1 MKTRITELFG
11 IQYPIIQGAMQWLSK
26 PKLAAAVSNAGGLG
40 TINMT
45 TYEDPEDFQ
54 ADIQR
59 LKTLTDKPFCVNLS
73 LLPDTKPDGPIKG
86 FLQAIV
92 DEKVRIV
99 ETAGSSPK
107 PFMDT
112 LKGAGCVVMH
122 KVPDSRFA
130 KTAQAVGC
138 DAVCIVGYEG
148 GGHPGMAGVGS
159 MVQWPLT
166 TERCSIPVVGAG
178 GVCDGRGMYAAL
190 ALGLDGVMVLDSKE
204 TDTVLTQQ
212 SIRNA
217 LRSLRTQGALDI
229 IEFEK
234 SGPSFEELYPLIR
247 GTVTRAAF
255 EQDDPQA
262 AQIAMGQV
270 MGRIHDVKSAGQ
282 IVRDMMDEFYQMHQ
296 RLCGML

>member
-1 MKTRITELFG
+1 MFT
-11 IQYPIIQGAMQWLSK
+11 A
-26 PKLAAAVSNAGGLG
+26 SNSV
-40 TINMT
+40 TPHRSCN
-45 TYEDPEDFQ
+45 
-54 ADIQR
+54 
-59 LKTLTDKPFCVNLS
+59 
-73 LLPDTKPDGPIKG
+73 
-86 FLQAIV
+86 
-92 DEKVRIV
+92 
-99 ETAGSSPK
+99 
-107 PFMDT
+107 
-112 LKGAGCVVMH
+112 
-122 KVPDSRFA
+122 
-130 KTAQAVGC
+130 
-138 DAVCIVGYEG
+138 
-148 GGHPGMAGVGS
+148 
-159 MVQWPLT
+159 
-166 TERCSIPVVGAG
+166 
-178 GVCDGRGMYAAL
+178 
-190 ALGLDGVMVLDSKE
+190 
-204 TDTVLTQQ
+204 